1 VADAQARKFDCLL
14 VWKLDRFG
22 RSLMDCLR
30 KYRSLPVA
38 GHPNGK
44 CGDGPAD
51 PLAWRCALCNIEDM
65 PPRKSAQYREPS
77 AIQEAVR
84 RIQQFL
90 SLRRAEIG
98 ALLKQTVSAWI
109 DDNAPRLGASLAFY
123 TLLSLT
129 PLLIVVVAVAALAFG
144 QKAAQ
149 GQLIWEI
156 QDLVGTEGARAIQ
169 GLIQSA
175 YKPATGTTATVLGV
189 LTLVFG
195 ASAVVV
201 ELRDALN
208 TIWHVP
214 APATFS
220 SLRSFLRLV
229 KERFYLFGLILGVG
243 FLLLVSLALNA
254 AIAALGSLFGSLLPA
269 SESVLHLAVFL
280 ISFLVI
286 TFLFAAIYK
295 VLPDV
300 QLKWSDVI
308 VGACFTSLLFT
319 IGKQLIGFY
328 LGKASFGS
336 TYGAAGSLVIV
347 LVWVYYSAQLFFFG
361 AEFTKLYTETFGS
374 RLDAKLEVHPPK
386 PESVIVDPTTGLPAG
401 TGNEEASVRLT

>member
-1 VADAQARKFDCLL
+1 M
-14 VWKLDRFG
+14 
-22 RSLMDCLR
+22 ST
-30 KYRSLPVA
+30 S
-38 GHPNGK
+38 
-44 CGDGPAD
+44 
-51 PLAWRCALCNIEDM
+51 
-65 PPRKSAQYREPS
+65 EPS
-77 AIQEAVR
+77 AIHEVR
-84 RIQQFL
+84 QRLRQFL
-90 SLRRAEIG
+90 RLRSGEIG
-98 ALLKQTVSAWI
+98 ALLKQTVNAWI

-123 TLLSLT
+123 TLLSLA

-175 YKPATGTTATVLGV
+175 YKPAAGTTATVLGV

-208 TIWHVP
+208 IIWHVP
-214 APATFS
+214 AAANFS
-220 SLRSFLRLV
+220 SLRSFFGLIR
-229 KERFYLFGLILGVG
+229 ERFYLFGLTLGVG

-295 VLPDV
+295 FLPDV

-319 IGKQLIGFY
+319 IGKQLIGIY

-361 AEFTKLYTETFGS
+361 AEFTKCYTATFGS
-374 RLDAKLEVHPPK
+374 RLEARLAVIPPR
-386 PESVIVDPTTGLPAG
+386 PENVIVDPATDYSGPRNSDQAI
-401 TGNEEASVRLT
+401 S